1 MQQVVQSFRDGKTMV
16 VDVPWP
22 HLKPQH
28 LLIGTRTS
36 LISAGTERMLLEFGK
51 AGLLKKAYGQPA
63 QVRRVLEKIRTDGLL
78 PTVEAVRSKLDH
90 PISMGYSNVGTVL
103 EVGDGVA
110 GFEKGDRV
118 VSNGPHAEVVAV
130 GKNLCNKIPANV
142 PDEMAAFTVVGAIA
156 LEGIRRAAPTLG
168 ESVAVI
174 GLGLVGL
181 LTVQLLRAHG
191 CRVIGIDVNQDR
203 IALARQFGA
212 ETVDLSRG
220 ADPVQAAVSF
230 SRGSGVD
237 AVLIAAATK
246 SEQPLRQ
253 AALMSRKR
261 GRIVLIGDVGTQ
273 ISRSDFYK
281 KELSFQVSCSYG
293 PGRYDPQYEE
303 RGHDYPLPYV
313 RWTEQRNFDAVL
325 DMMSEGRIDVG
336 PLISHRFSLPRA
348 VDAYELL
355 ASSEPSL
362 GILLGYAQSS
372 SRQNEDSGGP
382 LVNLRVV
389 GPTAVKTNETPSVGF
404 IGAGNFASRVLI
416 PAFQKAG
423 ARMHMVASTGGVSGW
438 HAARKFEIP
447 HVTTDAKQ
455 VIESADVD
463 IVVVAT
469 RHDTHAG
476 FVREALKAGK
486 HVFVEKPLALNQRE
500 LDEIIGSYRS
510 VQRTGWEAAVMVGFN
525 RRFAP
530 HVRTIAQMLEGFD
543 EPKSFVLTVNAGA
556 IPADHWT
563 QDPHV
568 GGGRIIGEACHFID
582 LLRFLCGHPVTA
594 LQATMI
600 GAGPGVAVREDKMSF
615 TLQFADG
622 SFGTV
627 HYLANGSRAFPKER
641 LDLFCGG
648 RVIQLDNFRKLRAYG
663 WRGFRGRSAWRQD
676 KGYAAEVAAFLD
688 AVKSGQSAP
697 IPFEQVVETTRVSFD
712 VLQAAASGQ
721 TVRYPADGTPTA
733 GTEPAVS
740 TNDRE
745 PIVQSA

>member
-1 MQQVVQSFRDGKTMV
+1 MQQVVQSFRDGKTIV

-28 LLIGTRTS
+28 LLIGTRAS

-63 QVRRVLEKIRTDGLL
+63 QVRRVLEKIRTDGLM
-78 PTVEAVRSKLDH
+78 PTLEAVRSKLDH

-103 EVGDGVA
+103 EVGGGVS
-110 GFEKGDRV
+110 GFEKRDRV

-191 CRVIGIDVNQDR
+191 CRVIGIDLNHDR
-203 IALARQFGA
+203 TALARQFGA

-220 ADPVQAAVSF
+220 ADPVRAAVSF

-246 SEQPLRQ
+246 SEQPMRQ

-261 GRIVLIGDVGTQ
+261 GRIVLIGDVGTRL
-273 ISRSDFYK
+273 SRSDFYE

-293 PGRYDPQYEE
+293 PGRYDPHYEE
-303 RGHDYPLPYV
+303 QGHDYPLPYV
-313 RWTEQRNFDAVL
+313 RWTEQRNFAAVL
-325 DMMSEGRIDVG
+325 EMMSEGRIDVG
-336 PLISHRFSLPRA
+336 PLISHRFSLSRA

-355 ASSEPSL
+355 TSSEPSL
-362 GILLGYAQSS
+362 GILLSYTQLP
-372 SRQNEDSGGP
+372 SRQDEDP
-382 LVNLRVV
+382 CCRPANLRVV
-389 GPTAVKTNETPSVGF
+389 LPTAEKTNATPSVGF
-404 IGAGNFASRVLI
+404 IGAGNFASRILI
-416 PAFQKAG
+416 PAFQRAG
-423 ARMHMVASTGGVSGW
+423 ARLHMVASTGGVTGW
-438 HAARKFEIP
+438 HAARKFEISQ
-447 HVTTDAKQ
+447 VTTDVKQ

-463 IVVVAT
+463 VVVVAT
-469 RHDTHAG
+469 RHDTHAK
-476 FVREALKAGK
+476 FVCEALQAGK
-486 HVFVEKPLALNQRE
+486 HVFVEKPLALNQWE
-500 LDEIIGSYRS
+500 LDEIIGSYRAI
-510 VQRTGWEAAVMVGFN
+510 QRTGRQPALMVGFN

-530 HVRTIAQMLEGFD
+530 QVRAIAQMLEEID
-543 EPKSFVLTVNAGA
+543 EPKSFIVTVNAGA
-556 IPADHWT
+556 IPANHWT
-563 QDPHV
+563 QDPDI

-582 LLRFLCGHPVTA
+582 LLRFLCGHRVTA
-594 LQATMI
+594 VQATMI
-600 GAGPGVAVREDKMSF
+600 GAGPGIAVREDKMSF

-663 WRGFRGRSAWRQD
+663 CRGIRGRSGWRQD
-676 KGYAAEVAAFLD
+676 KGYTAEVAAFLD
-688 AVKSGQSAP
+688 AVKSAQPTP
-697 IPFEQVVETTRVSFD
+697 IPFEQSVETTRVSFD

-721 TVRYPADGTPTA
+721 TVRYPVDGPPAIGA
-733 GTEPAVS
+733 GAAAS
-740 TNDRE
+740 TNGPE
-745 PIVQSA
+745 PIAQSA